1 MNIES
6 RLIHDEE
13 PGRICDRLKSDELD
27 TTCGEIYSLFLIY
40 SSTVLSEYD
49 QYSADI
55 GLMGSQ
61 KYRLSS
67 ADISEY
73 RSIGDIVTISAL
85 GDSKNVVDQR

>member
-13 PGRICDRLKSDELD
+13 PGRICDLLEQNELD
-27 TTCGEIYSLFLIY
+27 TPRAEIYSLFLIY
-40 SSTVLSEYD
+40 GSTVLAKYD
-49 QYSADI
+49 QDSTDI
-55 GLMGSQ
+55 GLMELK
-61 KYRLSS
+61 KYRSS

-73 RSIGDIVTISAL
+73 GSIGDIVNISAL

>member
-13 PGRICDRLKSDELD
+13 PGRICDRLEQDELD
-27 TTCGEIYSLFLIY
+27 TSRAEIYSLFLIY
-40 SSTVLSEYD
+40 SPTLLAKYD
-49 QYSADI
+49 QDSTDI

-61 KYRLSS
+61 KYRSS

-73 RSIGDIVTISAL
+73 GSIGDFVTISAL
-85 GDSKNVVDQR
+85 GGSKNMVDQR

>member
-27 TTCGEIYSLFLIY
+27 TTCAQISSLFLIY
-40 SSTVLSEYD
+40 SPTVLTKYD
-49 QYSADI
+49 QDSTDI
-55 GLMGSQ
+55 GLMEFK
-61 KYRLSS
+61 KYRSS

-73 RSIGDIVTISAL
+73 GSIGDFVTISAL
-85 GDSKNVVDQR
+85 GGSKNVVDQR

>member
-13 PGRICDRLKSDELD
+13 PGRICDLLEQNELD
-27 TTCGEIYSLFLIY
+27 TPRAEIYSLSLLY
-40 SSTVLSEYD
+40 SFTVLTKYD
-49 QYSADI
+49 QGSTDI
-55 GLMGSQ
+55 GLLESQ
-61 KYRLSS
+61 KYRSSS

-73 RSIGDIVTISAL
+73 GSIGDIVNISAL

>member
-13 PGRICDRLKSDELD
+13 PGRICDLLEQNELD
-27 TTCGEIYSLFLIY
+27 TPRAEIYSLFLIY
-40 SSTVLSEYD
+40 SSTVLAKYD
-49 QYSADI
+49 QDSTDI
-55 GLMGSQ
+55 GLMQSQ
-61 KYRLSS
+61 KYRSS

-73 RSIGDIVTISAL
+73 GSIGDIVNISAL